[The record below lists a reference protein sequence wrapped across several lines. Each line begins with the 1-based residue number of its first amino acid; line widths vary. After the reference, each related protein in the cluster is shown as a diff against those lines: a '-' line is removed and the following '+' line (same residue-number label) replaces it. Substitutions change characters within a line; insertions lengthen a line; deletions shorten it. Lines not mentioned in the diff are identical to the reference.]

1 MKQVNNIKMHSVKYN
16 FLMNI
21 ILKMSSFIFP
31 LITFPYISRVLG
43 PAGNGKVAFATSVVY
58 YFSIFAALGIPTYG
72 IRKCAQCRDDKQ
84 KLAKTVHELLI
95 LGSILTVIAYIVLV
109 ICIFSIPK
117 LRDNANII
125 FITSATLILTN
136 VGVEWFYQAIEQYD
150 YITIRNLLFKFI
162 SIILMFIF
170 VKQPED
176 YVIYA
181 GIQVIGTVGSNI
193 LNLIKLRKYIPVK
206 IDGKYNLKQHLKPS
220 MMFFLMTIAA
230 TIYTNL
236 DTVMLGFMEN
246 SIQVGYYNAAVKMKN
261 ILTSVVSALGAVLL
275 PRVSYY
281 IEKGMY
287 EEYRKTLNKS
297 IKVVLLISLPLMLYC
312 MIEARD
318 VLLFLSG
325 KQYLP
330 ALSAMVV
337 IMPTILLIGISNV
350 TGMQILV
357 PLGLEKYTIVS
368 TVIGAIVDVILNS
381 LLIPQYG
388 AMGAA
393 VGTLIAEVS
402 VLIVQIYF
410 LRKIKYVNIINK
422 DWIKI
427 ILATMIALIGMRVI
441 DKIVFI
447 DIILLRLFYT
457 SAIFFGI
464 YILALIVLKEEIV
477 QEQGISIIKKSFFKD
492 KEE

>member
-1 MKQVNNIKMHSVKYN
+1 MKNQRSIGVNAGLNMIRTACQV
-16 FLMNI
+16 
-21 ILKMSSFIFP
+21 IFP

-109 ICIFSIPK
+109 ICIFAIPK

-181 GIQVIGTVGSNI
+181 GIQVIGTVGSN
-193 LNLIKLRKYIPVK
+193 
-206 IDGKYNLKQHLKPS
+206 
-220 MMFFLMTIAA
+220 
-230 TIYTNL
+230 
-236 DTVMLGFMEN
+236 MLGFMEN

-357 PLGLEKYTIVS
+357 PLGLEKYTIIS

-447 DIILLRLFYT
+447 DIVLLRLFYT

>member
-1 MKQVNNIKMHSVKYN
+1 MKQVNNIKIHSVKYN

-109 ICIFSIPK
+109 ICIFAIPK

-162 SIILMFIF
+162 SI
-170 VKQPED
+170 
-176 YVIYA
+176 
-181 GIQVIGTVGSNI
+181 I

-357 PLGLEKYTIVS
+357 PLGLEKYTIIS

-447 DIILLRLFYT
+447 DIVLLRLFYT

>member
-1 MKQVNNIKMHSVKYN
+1 
-16 FLMNI
+16 
-21 ILKMSSFIFP
+21 
-31 LITFPYISRVLG
+31 
-43 PAGNGKVAFATSVVY
+43 
-58 YFSIFAALGIPTYG
+58 
-72 IRKCAQCRDDKQ
+72 
-84 KLAKTVHELLI
+84 
-95 LGSILTVIAYIVLV
+95 
-109 ICIFSIPK
+109 
-117 LRDNANII
+117 
-125 FITSATLILTN
+125 
-136 VGVEWFYQAIEQYD
+136 
-150 YITIRNLLFKFI
+150 
-162 SIILMFIF
+162 
-170 VKQPED
+170 
-176 YVIYA
+176 
-181 GIQVIGTVGSNI
+181 
-193 LNLIKLRKYIPVK
+193 
-206 IDGKYNLKQHLKPS
+206 
-220 MMFFLMTIAA
+220 
-230 TIYTNL
+230 
-236 DTVMLGFMEN
+236 
-246 SIQVGYYNAAVKMKN
+246 
-261 ILTSVVSALGAVLL
+261 
-275 PRVSYY
+275 
-281 IEKGMY
+281 
-287 EEYRKTLNKS
+287 
-297 IKVVLLISLPLMLYC
+297 

-357 PLGLEKYTIVS
+357 PLGLEKYTIIS

-447 DIILLRLFYT
+447 DIVLLRLFYT

>member
-1 MKQVNNIKMHSVKYN
+1 
-16 FLMNI
+16 
-21 ILKMSSFIFP
+21 
-31 LITFPYISRVLG
+31 
-43 PAGNGKVAFATSVVY
+43 
-58 YFSIFAALGIPTYG
+58 
-72 IRKCAQCRDDKQ
+72 
-84 KLAKTVHELLI
+84 
-95 LGSILTVIAYIVLV
+95 
-109 ICIFSIPK
+109 
-117 LRDNANII
+117 
-125 FITSATLILTN
+125 
-136 VGVEWFYQAIEQYD
+136 
-150 YITIRNLLFKFI
+150 
-162 SIILMFIF
+162 
-170 VKQPED
+170 
-176 YVIYA
+176 
-181 GIQVIGTVGSNI
+181 
-193 LNLIKLRKYIPVK
+193 
-206 IDGKYNLKQHLKPS
+206 
-220 MMFFLMTIAA
+220 
-230 TIYTNL
+230 
-236 DTVMLGFMEN
+236 MEN

-281 IEKGMY
+281 IEKGMH
-287 EEYRKTLNKS
+287 EEYRKTLSKS

-312 MIEARD
+312 MLEARD

-393 VGTLIAEVS
+393 VGTLVAEVS

-410 LRKIKYVNIINK
+410 LRKIKYVNIRNK

-427 ILATMIALIGMRVI
+427 ILATMIALIGMKVI

-447 DIILLRLFYT
+447 DIVLLRLFYT

>member
-1 MKQVNNIKMHSVKYN
+1 MRT
-16 FLMNI
+16 FLLAEI
-21 ILKMSSFIFP
+21 QP
-31 LITFPYISRVLG
+31 HIS
-43 PAGNGKVAFATSVVY
+43 
-58 YFSIFAALGIPTYG
+58 
-72 IRKCAQCRDDKQ
+72 
-84 KLAKTVHELLI
+84 
-95 LGSILTVIAYIVLV
+95 
-109 ICIFSIPK
+109 
-117 LRDNANII
+117 
-125 FITSATLILTN
+125 
-136 VGVEWFYQAIEQYD
+136 
-150 YITIRNLLFKFI
+150 
-162 SIILMFIF
+162 
-170 VKQPED
+170 
-176 YVIYA
+176 
-181 GIQVIGTVGSNI
+181 

-350 TGMQILV
+350 TGIQILV

-410 LRKIKYVNIINK
+410 LRKIKYVDIINK

-447 DIILLRLFYT
+447 DIVLLRLFYT